1 MPFRSACPRWYSYL
15 RQADLS
21 LRVYS
26 VLSKIARSI
35 RHSLHRERT
44 RDLRARMGHH
54 WTELA
59 RGVHYNRLLQADWD
73 TYGAGAFSVEVLERH
88 GPLCSTRLGEARW
101 IAHFAAHGQDGC
113 YNVTRPASPL

>member
-1 MPFRSACPRWYSYL
+1 VFFPRL
-15 RQADLS
+15 PA
-21 LRVYS
+21 VY
-26 VLSKIARSI
+26 AI
-35 RHSLHRERT
+35 RCTVNGRAYVGRT